1 MPTNSAQAQ
10 VSNETKQAV
19 ISELIKTAAGR
30 QRLAASM
37 IQPLRTRRDYT
48 SVGRKTFLVEQ
59 LPDGALPIYDKD
71 PGVTAYVIGEEG
83 ENILAITKPRRVIF
97 PLFEIAT
104 NPEIPLTQIKERR
117 FDLIERSQDLA
128 KVAIQVEE
136 DTRTFQVLDAIA
148 VSGFDDLSG
157 QTNPDVTVVAPIT
170 PSVMADAFGLIEQH
184 DLRVA
189 RIFINAKDYTD
200 IRKWGR
206 DVLDIETQA
215 SLLRTGLQAT
225 LWGAQIIVTR
235 LVTPGTV
242 YVCCEPEYFG
252 RIPVRTELTVLS
264 ADDPKARTIGFSVF
278 ENLGIGA
285 FNPRGLT
292 RLTVTRG

>member
-1 MPTNSAQAQ
+1 MTTPN
-10 VSNETKQAV
+10 VSTAIKQK
-19 ISELIKTAAGR
+19 IIGDYIKTAAGR
-30 QRLAASM
+30 AKLAASM
-37 IQPLRTRRDYT
+37 TQPLRTRRDYM

-71 PGVTAYVIGEEG
+71 PDVTAYVVGEEG

-97 PLFEIAT
+97 PLFEIAS

-128 KVAIQVEE
+128 RAMIQAAE
-136 DTRTFQVLDAIA
+136 DERVFAVLDAIA
-148 VSGFDDLSG
+148 VNGFDSIPG
-157 QTNPDVTVVAPIT
+157 GTNPDIPVVAPLNGA
-170 PSVMADAFGLIEQH
+170 VLADAYALIERH

-189 RIFINAKDYTD
+189 RVYMNARDYAD
-200 IRKWGR
+200 VRKFGR
-206 DVLDIETQA
+206 DILDIESQA
-215 SLLRTGLQAT
+215 TLLKTGLQAT
-225 LWGAQIIVTR
+225 LWGAQVITSR
-235 LVTPGTV
+235 LVPAGTV
-242 YVCCEPEYFG
+242 YVCCEPEMFG

-285 FNPRGLT
+285 YNPRGLT
-292 RLTVTRG
+292 RLTITR

>member
-1 MPTNSAQAQ
+1 MTTPN
-10 VSNETKQAV
+10 VSTALKQK
-19 ISELIKTAAGR
+19 IIGDYIKTAAGR
-30 QRLAASM
+30 AKLAASM
-37 IQPLRTRRDYT
+37 TQPLRTRRDYM

-71 PGVTAYVIGEEG
+71 PDVTAYVVGEEG

-97 PLFEIAT
+97 PLFEIAS

-128 KVAIQVEE
+128 RAMIQAAE
-136 DTRTFQVLDAIA
+136 DERVFAVLDAIA
-148 VSGFDDLSG
+148 VNGFDSIPG
-157 QTNPDVTVVAPIT
+157 GTNPDIPVVAPLNGA
-170 PSVMADAFGLIEQH
+170 VLADAYALIERH

-189 RIFINAKDYTD
+189 RVYMNARDYAD
-200 IRKWGR
+200 VRKFGR
-206 DVLDIETQA
+206 DILDIESQA
-215 SLLRTGLQAT
+215 TLLKTGLQAT
-225 LWGAQIIVTR
+225 LWGAQVITSR
-235 LVTPGTV
+235 LVPAGTV
-242 YVCCEPEYFG
+242 YVCCEPEMFG

-285 FNPRGLT
+285 YNPRGLA
-292 RLTVTRG
+292 RLTITR

>member
-1 MPTNSAQAQ
+1 MTTPN
-10 VSNETKQAV
+10 VSTEIKQK
-19 ISELIKTAAGR
+19 IIGDYIKTAAGR
-30 QRLAASM
+30 AKLAASM
-37 IQPLRTRRDYT
+37 TQPLRTRRDYM

-71 PGVTAYVIGEEG
+71 PDVTAFIVGEEG

-97 PLFEIAT
+97 PLFEIAS

-128 KVAIQVEE
+128 RAMIQAAE
-136 DTRTFQVLDAIA
+136 DERVFAVLDAIA
-148 VSGFDDLSG
+148 VNGFDSIPG
-157 QTNPDVTVVAPIT
+157 GTNPDIPVVAPLNGA
-170 PSVMADAFGLIEQH
+170 VLADAYALIERH

-189 RIFINAKDYTD
+189 RVYMNARDYAD
-200 IRKWGR
+200 VRKFGR
-206 DVLDIETQA
+206 DILDIESQA
-215 SLLRTGLQAT
+215 TLLKTGLQAT
-225 LWGAQIIVTR
+225 LWGAQVITSR
-235 LVTPGTV
+235 LVPAGTV
-242 YVCCEPEYFG
+242 YVCCEPEMFG

-285 FNPRGLT
+285 YNPRGLSRLVIT
-292 RLTVTRG
+292 R